1 MITAKSYR
9 SQVKRG
15 ISSPSANSLLIYIND
30 RHFSRIMQ
38 DTQLTTHTAP
48 PNAAPYASQRISE
61 NNIQQ
66 QRTRIIVSHLSTAS
80 RYLPYLDSTVITRPQ
95 IKLWQIQEN
104 KSAFLEKRIL
114 FPDHHERK
122 KSEGTK
128 YSSITGLATYIDNKH
143 LTRLM
148 LYTQSYSHR
157 NPRH

>member
-48 PNAAPYASQRISE
+48 PNAAPYASQRICE
-61 NNIQQ
+61 YNIQQ

-80 RYLPYLDSTVITRPQ
+80 RYLRYLDSTVITRPQ

-114 FPDHHERK
+114 FLDHHERK
-122 KSEGTK
+122 IRGTK

-148 LYTQSYSHR
+148 HYTQSYSHR
-157 NPRH
+157 NSRH

>member
-66 QRTRIIVSHLSTAS
+66 QRNRIIVSHLSTAS
-80 RYLPYLDSTVITRPQ
+80 RYLRYLDSTVITRPQ

-122 KSEGTK
+122 IRG
-128 YSSITGLATYIDNKH
+128 NKLLLNH
-143 LTRLM
+143 RLSY
-148 LYTQSYSHR
+148 LYRQQASHQT
-157 NPRH
+157 NALHTVAFIS